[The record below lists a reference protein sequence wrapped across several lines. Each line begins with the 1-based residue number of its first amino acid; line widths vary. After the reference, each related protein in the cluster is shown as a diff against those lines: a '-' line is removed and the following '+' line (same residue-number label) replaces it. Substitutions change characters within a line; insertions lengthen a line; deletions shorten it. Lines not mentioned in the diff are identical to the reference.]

1 MGNNSSKDGGE
12 LSAPNSQ
19 ASSPVVERRKTVKK
33 VTSLQGQFAQPT
45 AAAPTTT
52 LESATGTTG
61 KSASSGRSSISQ
73 GRGRSS
79 TQGSTSQAAPTK
91 DASYQSSPATEK
103 AQKLSVAKSNEDRS
117 VSPSQKALPILSKIT
132 TTTSQSERAPSE
144 TSTVRASA
152 PQDIPSATP
161 HDIPSPDPY
170 YLPTAQYTRAPRLPI
185 PVEEEEQD
193 PGSPIPVPADAG
205 QGAEYAEDAAAE
217 TKSITALSHVSDA
230 DDVSADDVFGLGMM
244 HGLPRVPTL
253 IEWKEGGDTVY
264 VTGSWSNWEVKL
276 KLFWK

>member
-19 ASSPVVERRKTVKK
+19 AGSPVVERRKTVKK
-33 VTSLQGQFAQPT
+33 ATSLQGQIAQPT
-45 AAAPTTT
+45 AIAPTTT
-52 LESATGTTG
+52 LESAIGTTG
-61 KSASSGRSSISQ
+61 KSGGSGRSSISQ

-91 DASYQSSPATEK
+91 DASHQSSPTAEK
-103 AQKLSVAKSNEDRS
+103 AQKLSVVKSNEDRS
-117 VSPSQKALPILSKIT
+117 VSPGQKALPILSKIS

-152 PQDIPSATP
+152 PHDIPSATP
-161 HDIPSPDPY
+161 QDIPSPDPY

-205 QGAEYAEDAAAE
+205 FAGYDEDAAAE

-253 IEWKEGGDTVY
+253 IEWKEGGETVY

-276 KLFWK
+276 KLFRK